1 MNNNDENFA
10 MKLFE
15 KQLRRSEFHFYAV
28 CFLFFLFMLFAYLW
42 PTVSEIKQNVENSQN
57 VSQGVNDES
66 GAKH

>member
-28 CFLFFLFMLFAYLW
+28 CFLFFVFMLFAYLW
-42 PTVSEIKQNVENSQN
+42 PVSGEITNTQDVKGNDNIS
-57 VSQGVNDES
+57 VSSEV
-66 GAKH
+66 K